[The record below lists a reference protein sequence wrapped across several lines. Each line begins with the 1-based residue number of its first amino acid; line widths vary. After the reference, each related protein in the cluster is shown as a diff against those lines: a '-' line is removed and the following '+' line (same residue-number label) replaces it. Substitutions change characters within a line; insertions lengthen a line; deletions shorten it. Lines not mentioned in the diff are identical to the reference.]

1 MGLDDLINGVKREV
15 ERKIRG
21 DRYNDDH
28 RYRNRDDD
36 RRYRKRDDDD
46 DD

>member
-1 MGLDDLINGVKREV
+1 MGFNDLINGVKWEV

-21 DRYNDDH
+21 DRYDN
-28 RYRNRDDD
+28 D
-36 RRYRKRDDDD
+36 RRYRKRYDDDD